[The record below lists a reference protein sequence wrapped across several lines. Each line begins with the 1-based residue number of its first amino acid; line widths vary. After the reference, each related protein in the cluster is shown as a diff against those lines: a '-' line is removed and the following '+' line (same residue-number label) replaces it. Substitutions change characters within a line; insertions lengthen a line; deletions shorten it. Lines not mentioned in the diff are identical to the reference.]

1 MLSCYQE
8 KGGERKQPLRR
19 TEGKEATEAARG
31 AVVDRPRLSE
41 EIKLPSWRRRPTSSP
56 RGQRASDTKTKRE
69 LAQGTMGIQTG
80 EREKWVFRMIGGWLE
95 DEGASSSDSPELLRA
110 SEQEVSYAEL
120 Y

>member
-1 MLSCYQE
+1 M
-8 KGGERKQPLRR
+8 
-19 TEGKEATEAARG
+19 
-31 AVVDRPRLSE
+31 DRPRLSKQ
-41 EIKLPSWRRRPTSSP
+41 IKLPSWRRRPTSNP

-80 EREKWVFRMIGGWLE
+80 EREKGVFRMAGGWQE
-95 DEGASSSDSPELLRA
+95 DEGISSSDSPELLRA